1 MENQKEILES
11 LSIQLNSPCKLISAT
26 SVPGG
31 DINQSFKIQ
40 TNLGRFF
47 VKENN
52 AEGLPEMF
60 QKEAAGLEELSKTNF
75 KIPKVIVVND
85 HFLILEW
92 LEISSKDDK
101 EYWRK
106 FGVNLAKMHQLT
118 ANYFGLETDNYIG
131 SLPQLNSKKTS
142 WTDFFIQN
150 RLEIQVKMALD
161 SGKVSGNLPSL
172 FERLYCNLEN
182 LFPKEKSSL
191 LHGDLWS
198 GNIMRTKENTP
209 AIFDPAVC
217 YGHREMDL
225 SMTRLFGGFNPEM
238 YNAYEDIFP
247 LESGYSERAE
257 LYDLYPLM
265 VHVNLFGGGYVRQVE
280 QILARFT

>member
-1 MENQKEILES
+1 MVFRKRKQRRG
-11 LSIQLNSPCKLISAT
+11 T
-26 SVPGG
+26 
-31 DINQSFKIQ
+31 
-40 TNLGRFF
+40 
-47 VKENN
+47 
-52 AEGLPEMF
+52 PEMF
-60 QKEAAGLEELSKTNF
+60 QKEAAGLEELSKANF

-101 EYWRK
+101 EYWRN

-118 ANYFGLETDNYIG
+118 ANYFGLEMDNYIG

-142 WTDFFIQN
+142 WTDFFIEN

-172 FERLYCNLEN
+172 FERLYYNLEN

-209 AIFDPAVC
+209 AIFDPAVY

-225 SMTRLFGGFNPEM
+225 SMTRLFGGFNSEM

-247 LESGYSERAE
+247 LESGYDERVE
-257 LYDLYPLM
+257 LYNLYPLM